1 MQLLLFP
8 EEDTSGCISLEEL
21 FEAYI
26 TCRKLKRNT
35 ANALAFEV
43 DYEQNLIDLCEE
55 INNGTYRP
63 GKSIAF
69 IVNQPVKREIFA
81 ADFRDRVVHHLLI
94 NKLNHLFEKEFIYDS
109 YACRVNKGTHFG
121 IKRIDRFIRQ
131 CSHNYTRDCY
141 ILKMD
146 IKGFFMS
153 IDKTL
158 LYPRLEEFIKAKYF
172 KSDKTL
178 ILDLCKKIVFYVP
191 AKNCIIKGK
200 KNNWKGLPP
209 DKSLFY
215 SPENCGLPIGNLTSQ
230 VFANFYLNSLDHF
243 IKHKL
248 KIRYYGRYVDD
259 FVLVHEDNEYLKSI
273 IPVIRSFLLNDLH
286 LQLHPKKIILQH
298 YQKGVKYLG
307 AFIKPGR
314 IYMAN
319 RTKGNFYNAIQKHN
333 AVVRDHKPSKNE
345 KDSFL
350 SSMNSYL
357 GIMKHYKTYT
367 LRKNIISKYVSAW
380 WWNYFHLSG
389 GISKFSKRVKIV
401 K

>member
-43 DYEQNLIDLCEE
+43 YYEQNLIDLCEE

-319 RTKGNFYNAIQKHN
+319 RTKGNFYNAIQKYN
-333 AVVRDHKPSKNE
+333 AVVRDHKPSKKE